1 VPLLRQARCPGRHR
15 AGTLQPFTV
24 TALRADRTP
33 IRIGLLAYDRA
44 DALLTAQE
52 IFPDHVVG
60 ACELEPQWQDDPA

>member
-1 VPLLRQARCPGRHR
+1 M
-15 AGTLQPFTV
+15 TLQPFAV

-33 IRIGLLAYDRA
+33 IRIGLLAYDRT

-60 ACELEPQWQDDPA
+60 ACELEPQWQDNPA

>member
-1 VPLLRQARCPGRHR
+1 MG
-15 AGTLQPFTV
+15 GSMTLQPFTV
-24 TALRADRTP
+24 TALCADRTP
-33 IRIGLLAYDRA
+33 VRIGLLAHDRA

>member
-1 VPLLRQARCPGRHR
+1 M
-15 AGTLQPFTV
+15 TLQPFTV
-24 TALRADRTP
+24 IALRADRTP

>member
-1 VPLLRQARCPGRHR
+1 M
-15 AGTLQPFTV
+15 TLQPFTV
-24 TALRADRTP
+24 TALAADRTP
-33 IRIGLLAYDRA
+33 VRIGLLAHDRA